1 VLHFDTVDALAQRL
15 RRHGLDEAGIATMP
29 GWERG
34 IVHTVV
40 ARRSQ

>member
-1 VLHFDTVDALAQRL
+1 VLADRL
-15 RRHGLDEAGIATMP
+15 RQHGLVDVHTATMP

-40 ARRSQ
+40 ARRGA